1 MDLKQDLI
9 IDLND
14 ATFISYYIIT
24 IYTFVRALTEY
35 EEHPSPEI
43 PHNQRYTQHKVY
55 GIASLAE
62 DST

>member
-14 ATFISYYIIT
+14 ATFIIYYIIT
-24 IYTFVRALTEY
+24 IYIFARALTEY
-35 EEHPSPEI
+35 VEHPSPEI
-43 PHNQRYTQHKVY
+43 PHNQIYTQRKVF